1 MKRNRYDRVFVSA
14 VKLSIET
21 INEILYNYEQ
31 TGSVSEAARRT
42 GVDFKTAQKYIFF
55 QDRNIPTNPNHFIKN
70 LLMTLINAHPSIHQR
85 EIIINIT
92 IIIINL
98 LLTSPLIIKYQNNE
112 AIHYYL
118 FI

>member
-1 MKRNRYDRVFVSA
+1 MFHNSTNSKKFFYKLKRNRYDRVFVSG

-55 QDRNIPTNPNHFIKN
+55 QDRNIPTNPNISLK
-70 LLMTLINAHPSIHQR
+70 I
-85 EIIINIT
+85 
-92 IIIINL
+92 
-98 LLTSPLIIKYQNNE
+98 Y
-112 AIHYYL
+112 
-118 FI
+118 